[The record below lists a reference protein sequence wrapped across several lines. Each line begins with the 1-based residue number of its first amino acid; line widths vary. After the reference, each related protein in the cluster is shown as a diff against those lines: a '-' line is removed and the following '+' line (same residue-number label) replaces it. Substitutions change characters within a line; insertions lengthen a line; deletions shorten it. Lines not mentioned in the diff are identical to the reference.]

1 MRPSALD
8 FINNKLSIDPE
19 QSKNLL
25 NALIFSGASLFII
38 NKTNPGLLRKWANAI
53 TNVKAK
59 KEATQNRANRVI
71 SIFLM
76 RNTNS
81 LDRLVAADLND
92 NGIEILAEEE
102 ILYSL
107 DSASQRKQASFD
119 IQLKKL
125 CLKLENIGLTTH
137 DLLLVDPEIKAD
149 LAIVEHLGR
158 ESKIMA
164 PNGLRSV
171 VEELSPDELDQ
182 LQTWLAKPSA
192 NPLDAHPITAKL
204 QKRQMELGRQISP
217 DKANVASLIE
227 LSLAIGV
234 H

>member
-1 MRPSALD
+1 
-8 FINNKLSIDPE
+8 
-19 QSKNLL
+19 
-25 NALIFSGASLFII
+25 
-38 NKTNPGLLRKWANAI
+38 
-53 TNVKAK
+53 
-59 KEATQNRANRVI
+59 
-71 SIFLM
+71 M

-92 NGIEILAEEE
+92 DGIEILAEEE

-119 IQLKKL
+119 NQLKKL

-137 DLLLVDPEIKAD
+137 DLLLVDPEINAD

-171 VEELSPDELDQ
+171 VEGLSPDEVDQ

-204 QKRQMELGRQISP
+204 QKRQIELGRQISP

-234 H
+234 R